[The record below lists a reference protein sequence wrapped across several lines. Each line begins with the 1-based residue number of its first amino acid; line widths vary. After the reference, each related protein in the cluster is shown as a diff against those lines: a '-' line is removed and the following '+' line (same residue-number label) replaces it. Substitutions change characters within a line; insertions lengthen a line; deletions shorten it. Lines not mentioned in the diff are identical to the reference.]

1 MAHILFEHVNVDFP
15 IYNAKNRSLKNKVMQ
30 AATGGKVSFGAEG
43 TVIRSLEDV
52 SFEIKEGERVGLVGH
67 NGAGK
72 STLLRAL
79 SNVYAP
85 TAGKAEIRGEI
96 GSLVDIGLGIDGEA
110 TGRENI
116 FIRGALLGLRRKE
129 IERQFDEIVG
139 EIVNAHGLAHVD
151 GCATHL
157 ALVQDEASHLDAGT
171 CLYAYHLFAHKAAL
185 VHVAGHAAGGVAAH
199 LGLCTVGV
207 EHAHAHISPVGG
219 LHDHKAVGA
228 YAEVAVGN
236 PLRKSRGIVHVFGK
250 AVDVHVVV
258 AAALHLGKFDGFHAF
273 LLHGRTKSPGQKPFF
288 RECSDLSR

>member
-129 IERQFDEIVG
+129 IERQFDEIVEFSELG
-139 EIVNAHGLAHVD
+139 EFINMPVRTYCSGMHLRLAFAV
-151 GCATHL
+151 ATIIRPEIL
-157 ALVQDEASHLDAGT
+157 LMDEWLSVGDAAFNEKAERRLNDLVQSSRILVIASHSRELIERT
-171 CLYAYHLFAHKAAL
+171 CNRAMWF
-185 VHVAGHAAGGVAAH
+185 
-199 LGLCTVGV
+199 
-207 EHAHAHISPVGG
+207 E
-219 LHDHKAVGA
+219 
-228 YAEVAVGN
+228 
-236 PLRKSRGIVHVFGK
+236 
-250 AVDVHVVV
+250 
-258 AAALHLGKFDGFHAF
+258 
-273 LLHGRTKSPGQKPFF
+273 HGRLKLD
-288 RECSDLSR
+288 SDPMTVCRAYWG

>member
-1 MAHILFEHVNVDFP
+1 MAHITFEHVNIDFP

-52 SFEIKEGERVGLVGH
+52 SFEIKEGERVGLIGH

-85 TAGKAEIRGEI
+85 TSGRATIDGEI

-129 IERQFDEIVG
+129 IERQFDEIVEFSELG
-139 EIVNAHGLAHVD
+139 EFINMPVRTYSSGMHLRLAFAV
-151 GCATHL
+151 ATIIRPEIL
-157 ALVQDEASHLDAGT
+157 LMDEWLSVGDASFNEKAEKRLNDLVQSSRILVIASHSRELIERT
-171 CLYAYHLFAHKAAL
+171 CNRAMWF
-185 VHVAGHAAGGVAAH
+185 
-199 LGLCTVGV
+199 
-207 EHAHAHISPVGG
+207 E
-219 LHDHKAVGA
+219 
-228 YAEVAVGN
+228 
-236 PLRKSRGIVHVFGK
+236 
-250 AVDVHVVV
+250 
-258 AAALHLGKFDGFHAF
+258 
-273 LLHGRTKSPGQKPFF
+273 HGRLKMDSNPQ
-288 RECSDLSR
+288 EVCSAYWG